1 MNNKGY
7 AFGKMNF
14 ILIAISMVIVIIGF
28 VMMTGA
34 ESTDKAFDP
43 EVFSSMRVKVAP
55 IVCLVGFL
63 SVIGG
68 IMYSPKRQCNCANA
82 TDTAEETNTNE
93 TFTEETKQ

>member
-1 MNNKGY
+1 MNSKGY

-34 ESTDKAFDP
+34 ESTAHAFDQ
-43 EVFSSMRVKVAP
+43 EVFSSMRIKVAP

-68 IMYSPKRQCNCANA
+68 ILYFPKNQCKCADEPA
-82 TDTAEETNTNE
+82 AEGASTNE
-93 TFTEETKQ
+93 TIPEETKE

>member
-1 MNNKGY
+1 MNSKGY

-14 ILIAISMVIVIIGF
+14 ILIAISMLIVIIGF

-68 IMYSPKRQCNCANA
+68 ILYSPKSQCKCTNI
-82 TDTAEETNTNE
+82 TTAEDAVANE
-93 TFTEETKQ
+93 TIMEETTK

>member
-1 MNNKGY
+1 MNSKGY

-14 ILIAISMVIVIIGF
+14 ILIAISMVIVIVGF

-68 IMYSPKRQCNCANA
+68 ILYSPKSQCKCANE
-82 TDTAEETNTNE
+82 TAAETASTNE
-93 TFTEETKQ
+93 AITEETKE

>member
-34 ESTDKAFDP
+34 SSTDKAFDP
-43 EVFSSMRVKVAP
+43 EIFSPLRVKVAP

-68 IMYSPKRQCNCANA
+68 ILYTPKNKKSN
-82 TDTAEETNTNE
+82 D
-93 TFTEETKQ
+93 

>member
-1 MNNKGY
+1 MNSKGY

-68 IMYSPKRQCNCANA
+68 ILYSPKSQCKC
-82 TDTAEETNTNE
+82 TNE
-93 TFTEETKQ
+93 PAAETASTNEAITEKTKE

>member
-1 MNNKGY
+1 MNSKGY

-68 IMYSPKRQCNCANA
+68 ILYSPKSQCKCANEPA
-82 TDTAEETNTNE
+82 AETASTNE
-93 TFTEETKQ
+93 AITEETKE

>member
-1 MNNKGY
+1 MNSKGY

-68 IMYSPKRQCNCANA
+68 ILYSPKRQCNCANE
-82 TDTAEETNTNE
+82 TTAEDAVANE
-93 TFTEETKQ
+93 TVTEETTK